1 VCYSDGTE
9 AIVGIKAELE
19 KTSRRWHNE
28 AEIVVETS
36 TTTSENTNT
45 TGNTASQSSISVI
58 LDVPGQRDD
67 DPLPTF
73 LAAMLLESLQS
84 STALLQTLYINPRW
98 HWHLHVD
105 ILLLSPPLSYPL
117 PLLSLTTHLALLDS
131 KLPRQTSE
139 PGDDPLFDDDW
150 DAAVSLYHTTNKSK
164 TSRPPVTLLV
174 LTVGANIIFDPSRD
188 ELAVADAVL
197 AVSFAPDDSGRLQ
210 LVALRTVDPPSR
222 LTPPGVPDVVNPAT
236 AAGAAAAAAGG
247 KEGSGTGP
255 AASQDNLMSSAKGNV
270 WAPPR
275 GGMKRGLVRAI
286 VEAVLQTG
294 GVGEEVLEGLAGVS
308 S

>member
-1 VCYSDGTE
+1 
-9 AIVGIKAELE
+9 LE

-28 AEIVVETS
+28 AEIVVEAP
-36 TTTSENTNT
+36 TTTSEKNNI
-45 TGNTASQSSISVI
+45 TGHTASQSSITVT

-84 STALLQTLYINPRW
+84 SAPLLQTLYINSRW

-150 DAAVSLYHTTNKSK
+150 DAAVLLYPTASTNR

-174 LTVGANIIFDPSRD
+174 LTVGTNIIFDPSRE

-197 AVSFAPDDSGRLQ
+197 AVSFAPDDEGRLQ

-236 AAGAAAAAAGG
+236 AVGAAATAAGG
-247 KEGSGTGP
+247 KEGSGAVPT
-255 AASQDNLMSSAKGNV
+255 ASQDTLMSSTKGNV

-275 GGMKRGLVRAI
+275 GGMKRELVKTI
-286 VEAVLQTG
+286 VEAVLRPG
-294 GVGEEVLEGLAGVS
+294 GVGEEVLAGLAGVES
-308 S
+308 